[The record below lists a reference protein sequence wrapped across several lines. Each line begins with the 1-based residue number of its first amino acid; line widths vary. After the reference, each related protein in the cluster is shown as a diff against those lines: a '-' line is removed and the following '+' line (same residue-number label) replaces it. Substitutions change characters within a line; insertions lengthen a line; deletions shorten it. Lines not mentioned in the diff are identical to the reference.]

1 MKLCSQ
7 LCTFKTNLFIYFNFL
22 KFISN
27 STLQMAY
34 TTHFLPNIF
43 TLFSHEHYP
52 REGTE
57 MTLKKKPFILGGKE
71 NRIK

>member
-1 MKLCSQ
+1 
-7 LCTFKTNLFIYFNFL
+7 
-22 KFISN
+22 
-27 STLQMAY
+27 MAY